1 MSAPAR
7 RLNQRSLEA
16 DVNREVARVTQEHT
30 VVRHGGGQP
39 CRVCSDPE
47 ARRRVNLLLSHGV
60 GISEILLSISD
71 INAKRKK
78 NKQIKY
84 WSVQNHRA
92 NHFNIQEPANEA
104 YRRILER
111 RREEEA
117 DTLGE
122 GITNILTARGY
133 LEIIASKGFET
144 LVKTDTAVGFTT
156 GLDAQLKLEELMKA
170 DQDQA
175 VMSAMRRD
183 VAMIQQAIQDTLS
196 DDQMRAISKRLD
208 ELRGVAPEDNFIEGQ
223 IIDDADD
230 DDDDEA
236 DFDDDGDDD

>member
-7 RLNQRSLEA
+7 LNRRSLEA
-16 DVNREVARVTQEHT
+16 DVNREVERVTREHT
-30 VVRHGGGQP
+30 VVRQQGQP
-39 CRVCSDPE
+39 CRICADPE
-47 ARRRVNLLLSHGV
+47 ARRRVNVLLSHGLAIPEV
-60 GISEILLSISD
+60 LANITD
-71 INAKRKK
+71 INAKLKK

-92 NHFNIQEPANEA
+92 NHFNVQEPAKEA

-111 RREEEA
+111 RRDEEA
-117 DTLGE
+117 ELLGE
-122 GITNILTARGY
+122 GVSNILTARGY
-133 LEIIASKGFET
+133 LEIIASKGFED
-144 LVKTDTAVGFTT
+144 LIKPERAVPFET
-156 GLDAQLKLEELMKA
+156 GLNAQLKLEEMLKA

-175 VMSAMRRD
+175 VMASMRRD
-183 VAMIQQAIQDTLS
+183 VALIQQAIVDTLS
-196 DDQMRAISKRLD
+196 EDQMRAISKRLD
-208 ELRGVAPEDNFIEGQ
+208 ELRGVVPEDNVIEGQ